1 MSKNLLN
8 KLWTPPA
15 GEAELKP
22 TQKLICRSYNMLV
35 SRSQVISPMYAN
47 LLGVPAN
54 GGGRESVAQ
63 HGMINAPLSAAQ
75 LAEVFAIGGRPLFK
89 NVRDSVLVYKDL
101 CEYLLAFKTAYE
113 NDVIRLDTNPNMMNN
128 VLKLENLA
136 EWVFTIAQ
144 PYIPAGEL
152 VHKDSLAGRIGRGR
166 FTRNTF
172 AKKQQVQED
181 KDAGVVVV
189 TIGSDENGPMHG
201 RITDGVMEQH
211 FVSQQRS
218 TTTRRDGW
226 S

>member
-8 KLWTPPA
+8 RLWTPPE
-15 GEAELKP
+15 GENQLKP
-22 TQKLICRSYNMLV
+22 TQKLIYRSYNMLV

-47 LLGVPAN
+47 LLGVPAAS
-54 GGGRESVAQ
+54 GGRESVAQ
-63 HGMINAPLSAAQ
+63 HGMINAPLNAAQ
-75 LAEVFAIGGRPLFK
+75 LGEVFAIGGRPMFK
-89 NVRDSVLVYKDL
+89 NVRDSVTLYKDI

-144 PYIPAGEL
+144 PYIPAGDL

-166 FTRNTF
+166 FTRGTF
-172 AKKQQVQED
+172 AKKQPVQED
-181 KDAGVVVV
+181 KDAGLVIV
-189 TIGSDENGPMHG
+189 TDGIDENGPMHG
-201 RITDGVMEQH
+201 RITDSVMEQH
-211 FVSQQRS
+211 FVSQQRK
-218 TTTRRDGW
+218 TTSRRDGW

>member
-8 KLWTPPA
+8 RLWVAPDSDK
-15 GEAELKP
+15 ELKP
-22 TQKLICRSYNMLV
+22 TQKLIARSYNMLV

-47 LLGVPAN
+47 LLGVPAS
-54 GGGRESVAQ
+54 GHGRESVAQ
-63 HGMINAPLSAAQ
+63 HGMINAPLSAPV
-75 LAEVFAIGGRPLFK
+75 LAEVFAIGGRPMFK
-89 NVRDSVLVYKDL
+89 DVKDSVRMYKDI
-101 CEYLLAFKTAYE
+101 CEYLLAFKQAYE
-113 NDVIRLDTNPNMMNN
+113 NDVIRLDSNPNMMNN

-144 PYIPAGEL
+144 PYIPPSDL

-166 FTRNTF
+166 FTRSTF

-181 KDAGVVVV
+181 QDAGILVV
-189 TIGSDENGPMHG
+189 TVGSDENGPMHG

-211 FVSQQRS
+211 FISQQKQPM
-218 TTTRRDGW
+218 RRDGW